1 MGAAFPDTTQCLR
14 LLPAFPEATPWSG
27 CTVLET
33 LKAMA
38 KGKAPGL
45 DEWKVA
51 EMRDWPGWLHT
62 STAQLLN
69 KVEEEGVWPV
79 ELPGAMGIL
88 LPKGGRMTP
97 WTAAQSG

>member
-1 MGAAFPDTTQCLR
+1 ML
-14 LLPAFPEATPWSG
+14 S
-27 CTVLET
+27 T

-69 KVEEEGVWPV
+69 KVEEEGVWPE
-79 ELPGAMGIL
+79 ELPGPMGIL

-97 WTAAQSG
+97 